1 MKETSVET
9 HIRHEAAQL
18 SIDLW
23 RNNVGVAWQGQ
34 ITHLNDGSVHISN
47 PRPVRYGLCNESTK
61 QNTVIKS
68 SDWIGMTPITVTLD
82 MVGQKH
88 GIFTAIETKHSNW
101 QFNNNDKHSLA
112 QAKFHDIV
120 QNNGGYAGFVKNV
133 NDFRKIVNRDEK

>member
-9 HIRHEAAQL
+9 HVRHDAAQL
-18 SIDLW
+18 GVDLW

-34 ITHLNDGSVHISN
+34 VTHLNDGSVLIAN

-68 SDWIGMTPITVTLD
+68 SDWIGMTPIIVTLD
-82 MVGQKH
+82 MVGQKY
-88 GIFTAIETKHSNW
+88 GIFTAVETKHSGW
-101 QFNNNDKHSLA
+101 TFNINDKHSLA

-120 QNNGGYAGFVKNV
+120 RSNGGFAGFVTCRE
-133 NDFRKIVNRDEK
+133 DFRKIINHEK